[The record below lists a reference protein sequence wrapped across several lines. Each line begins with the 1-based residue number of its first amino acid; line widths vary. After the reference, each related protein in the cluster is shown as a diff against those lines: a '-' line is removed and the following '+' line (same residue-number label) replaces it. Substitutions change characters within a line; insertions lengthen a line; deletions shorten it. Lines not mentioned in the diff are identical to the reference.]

1 MFVDRR
7 VASPFNGVDPFFGGF
22 GFGPNPSLHAAARK
36 RRAQE
41 VEAARRREAWELE
54 QRRRRAALRSRRDQ
68 LARRVWGRT
77 YNRAAAVI
85 QQCWRA
91 HRRRISK
98 ARSDAAA
105 RTVTRAVRNA
115 GAVASGRRIARA
127 LRELK
132 QIEAEAMAVPAV
144 LDTERNQLWFEDTLE
159 KITLRLD
166 RVDSL
171 GSPLVRER
179 RRAVVRAVQGRLARL
194 DDQRSSESGDEMSS
208 AGCDSEVDTDV
219 DADVIPEVNAEVDES
234 EVDESE
240 IDEPEVYES
249 EVDESE
255 LESEVES
262 EDTGCVDATVAP
274 EALEAGAPGKGFDDL
289 DGWTEVTDAEFEAA
303 VGRRNELCQ
312 MVAAARAE
320 LASLEA
326 QLTASES
333 EVSAMEGG
341 RPLTARSE

>member
-7 VASPFNGVDPFFGGF
+7 VASPFDGVDPFFGGF
-22 GFGPNPSLHAAARK
+22 GFGPNPLLHSAARK
-36 RRAQE
+36 RRAHE

-91 HRRRISK
+91 HRRRTSK

-105 RTVTRAVRNA
+105 STITRAVGNA
-115 GAVASGRRIARA
+115 GAVASGRRIAHA

-132 QIEAEAMAVPAV
+132 EIEAEALAVPAA
-144 LDTERNQLWFEDTLE
+144 LDTERSRLCFEDTLE

-194 DDQRSSESGDEMSS
+194 DDHRSSESGSEISS
-208 AGCDSEVDTDV
+208 AVCDSEVDADV
-219 DADVIPEVNAEVDES
+219 DTEVSAELDA

-240 IDEPEVYES
+240 IDES

-255 LESEVES
+255 LESEVAS
-262 EDTGCVDATVAP
+262 EDTGRVDATVAP
-274 EALEAGAPGKGFDDL
+274 ESLEVEASGEAFDDL

-312 MVAAARAE
+312 MVASARAE

-333 EVSAMEGG
+333 EVSTMEGG
-341 RPLTARSE
+341 RALTAR

>member
-7 VASPFNGVDPFFGGF
+7 VASPFNGVDPFFSGF
-22 GFGPNPSLHAAARK
+22 GFGPNPLLHSAARK
-36 RRAQE
+36 RRAHE

-105 RTVTRAVRNA
+105 STITRAVRNA
-115 GAVASGRRIARA
+115 GAVASGRRIAHA

-132 QIEAEAMAVPAV
+132 EIEAEAMAVPAA

-194 DDQRSSESGDEMSS
+194 DDHRSSESGSETSS
-208 AGCDSEVDTDV
+208 AVCDSEVDADV
-219 DADVIPEVNAEVDES
+219 DAEVSAELNA

-240 IDEPEVYES
+240 IDEAEIDES
-249 EVDESE
+249 ELDESE
-255 LESEVES
+255 LESEVAS
-262 EDTGCVDATVAP
+262 EDTGRVDVTVAP
-274 EALEAGAPGKGFDDL
+274 ESLEAEASGEAFDDL

-303 VGRRNELCQ
+303 VSRRNELWQ
-312 MVAAARAE
+312 MVASARAE

-341 RPLTARSE
+341 RALTAR